1 VSSCIDER
9 PPVRE
14 GSILSG
20 WKRLPRQVSASKRP
34 SSRGPSNA
42 PCSVARGPRRHR
54 PHAFRGEQDGST
66 RWPSEP
72 EKSHTRNRRRGQA
85 VRYGQRRTR
94 TPSRRPNPR
103 RRKTSGRGRREPSV
117 ASGVDAPVVAQE
129 IRTASTRM
137 LSPYAADSS
146 EKHSLHTSRLVAA
159 CTRAPK
165 RRGYAGRHKR
175 EMPLRRL
182 PDLALRS
189 SDTAAAH
196 WSRPEHCR
204 IATDTSNR
212 DPAPFV
218 SSSRRIERRKP

>member
-146 EKHSLHTSRLVAA
+146 EKHSFHTSRLVAA
-159 CTRAPK
+159 CTPVRP
-165 RRGYAGRHKR
+165 RGAAMPVVISAKCRSAACPISHSGRQT
-175 EMPLRRL
+175 RRL
-182 PDLALRS
+182 LIGHARS
-189 SDTAAAH
+189 
-196 WSRPEHCR
+196 
-204 IATDTSNR
+204 IA
-212 DPAPFV
+212 
-218 SSSRRIERRKP
+218 E